1 MEFKCEHCEKVF
13 KHKRNLTRHKQ
24 SQHTNQESQRYE
36 CETCHVSY
44 SRKHDLTRHMLSNHK
59 QTIPKEK
66 SGGKKLNQAPSGK
79 QPLQHTCT
87 HCSRVY
93 NRECDLQEHMERK
106 HSKKVLWCLIPIQ
119 IRKSQR
125 RGLRK
130 TVVAVGFVSLITRRL

>member
-13 KHKRNLTRHKQ
+13 KHKLNLTRHKQ
-24 SQHTNQESQRYE
+24 SQHTNQESQRYK

-66 SGGKKLNQAPSGK
+66 SGGKKLNQASSGK

-87 HCSRVY
+87 EFITENVIFKSTWKE
-93 NRECDLQEHMERK
+93 NTQK
-106 HSKKVLWCLIPIQ
+106 NVLWCLIPIQ
-119 IRKSQR
+119 IQIWKPQR

-130 TVVAVGFVSLITRRL
+130 TVVAVGFVSLITQRL